1 MTDHPVAR
9 KIALFTVMLFAAL
22 FLTSGL
28 AAYAQPIDNAQLL
41 DPFDP
46 VPQIQF
52 HHGDCDWG
60 CRGCVDSCGY
70 HRCWDGCG
78 YRHCC
83 WHRHIAWRC
92 EFGCGPSLGQIFE
105 ERVARYDYQ
114 ADRNDRQTQQY
125 EAMAHEY
132 ADQACWYDWH
142 VRGRVCDPHQFD
154 HHDGPPH
161 EDIVVHV
168 TDGPHD
174 HDGPPPGPS
183 HP

>member
-1 MTDHPVAR
+1 MTHHPVAR
-9 KIALFTVMLFAAL
+9 KLAFLAVMMFCALFATAGFQ
-22 FLTSGL
+22 
-28 AAYAQPIDNAQLL
+28 AYAEPIDQAQVL

-60 CRGCVDSCGY
+60 CRGCIDSCGY
-70 HRCWDGCG
+70 RHCWDGCG
-78 YRHCC
+78 YHRCC
-83 WHRHIAWRC
+83 WHRHIVWRC

-114 ADRNDRQTQQY
+114 ADRNDALVHQY
-125 EAMAHEY
+125 EVMAREY

-154 HHDGPPH
+154 HHDGPPPGAA
-161 EDIVVHV
+161 IV
-168 TDGPHD
+168 
-174 HDGPPPGPS
+174 HDGPPPGGP
-183 HP
+183 HDGPPPPH

>member
-1 MTDHPVAR
+1 MTQTLAR
-9 KIALFTVMLFAAL
+9 NLALFIVVLLSAMAL
-22 FLTSGL
+22 ASGVKVH
-28 AAYAQPIDNAQLL
+28 AEPIDNAQVL

-52 HHGDCDWG
+52 HHGCDWG

-70 HRCWDGCG
+70 RHCGDRCG
-78 YRHCC
+78 YHHCC
-83 WHRHIAWRC
+83 WHRRIAWRC

-114 ADRNDRQTQQY
+114 ADRNDRMVQQY
-125 EAMAHEY
+125 EVMAHEY

-154 HHDGPPH
+154 HHD
-161 EDIVVHV
+161 
-168 TDGPHD
+168 
-174 HDGPPPGPS
+174 HDGPPHDGPPDHHDGPPDHHDGPPGRP
-183 HP
+183 

>member
-1 MTDHPVAR
+1 MMHAPFAR
-9 KIALFTVMLFAAL
+9 KLALLAVIIFSAL
-22 FLTSGL
+22 LVTCGME
-28 AAYAQPIDNAQLL
+28 AYAEPIDNAQLL

-52 HHGDCDWG
+52 HHGCDWG
-60 CRGCVDSCGY
+60 CRGCVDSCGH

-83 WHRHIAWRC
+83 WHRHVVWRC

-114 ADRNDRQTQQY
+114 ADRNDRLVQQY
-125 EAMAHEY
+125 EIMAREY

-142 VRGRVCDPHQFD
+142 VRDRVCDPHLLEHRDGPPHDGPDHHDGHDGD
-154 HHDGPPH
+154 HHDGPP
-161 EDIVVHV
+161 
-168 TDGPHD
+168 
-174 HDGPPPGPS
+174 S

>member
-1 MTDHPVAR
+1 MTQAPSLQAFLR
-9 KIALFTVMLFAAL
+9 KFALFATVLVCAFCAASSL
-22 FLTSGL
+22 RV
-28 AAYAQPIDNAQLL
+28 YAEPIDQAQVL

-52 HHGDCDWG
+52 HHGCDWG
-60 CRGCVDSCGY
+60 CRGCIDSCGY
-70 HRCWDGCG
+70 RH
-78 YRHCC
+78 HCC
-83 WHRHIAWRC
+83 WHRHYAWRC

-114 ADRNDRQTQQY
+114 ADRNDALVHQY
-125 EAMAHEY
+125 EVIAKEY

-154 HHDGPPH
+154 HHDHDGPPPGAV
-161 EDIVVHV
+161 IVH
-168 TDGPHD
+168 DGPPPGA
-174 HDGPPPGPS
+174 HDGPPPGPPPG